1 MTKYYFVYIMTNKN
15 NTVLYTGVTNNI
27 IRRVHEHREGIV
39 EGFTKKYNIKKL
51 VYFESFDDVGLAI
64 DREKQIK
71 AGSRA
76 KKEILIN
83 SINKDWK
90 DLWDDIKG

>member
-1 MTKYYFVYIMTNKN
+1 MAKYYFVYIMTNKN

-27 IRRVHEHREGIV
+27 IRRVCEHKEGLD
-39 EGFTKKYNIKKL
+39 EGFTKKYNVKKL

-64 DREKQIK
+64 AREKQIK
-71 AGSRA
+71 AGSRV
-76 KKEILIN
+76 KKVNLIN
-83 SINKDWK
+83 KSNNEWK